1 MIFKGV
7 FHFGNNQCAFFA
19 HCINRN
25 PTVSI
30 FATVEKEGVAIEKKY
45 IRYMLCGIIGILIL
59 QSTQCACSTY
69 KHYNSDSTVEQ
80 LEGKHQQAGSQL
92 DAAGGELNSAGAA
105 AGRADE
111 LIDLSQKRA
120 EENSGSIKECQ
131 QLVGDC
137 QAILADSQRIIRE
150 AEEAARQ

>member
-1 MIFKGV
+1 MCKK
-7 FHFGNNQCAFFA
+7 CKCFF
-19 HCINRN
+19 RTT
-25 PTVSI
+25 TVAKKETI
-30 FATVEKEGVAIEKKY
+30 EKEGVAIEKKY

-69 KHYNSDSTVEQ
+69 KHYNSDSTMEQ
-80 LEGKHQQAGSQL
+80 LEGQHQQAGSQL
-92 DAAGGELNSAGAA
+92 DATGGELDSAGAA

-111 LIDLSQKRA
+111 LINLSQKRV

-137 QAILADSQRIIRE
+137 KAILADSQRIIRE